1 MRWWLLV
8 ALSVSQVATAG
19 PERQVQAL
27 LNAWQVDAAAKAVEP
42 LLEALPDLPA
52 IQAAAARVKFHQQR
66 YADAMDLMRRA
77 KAATGR
83 EPAMYSLIRETYLV
97 TKDFTEYRD
106 RRAIVR
112 MAPGPDEVL
121 APYLLAGLND
131 AIDRLAPRFGLTI
144 DAPLVVEVYPSTKA
158 FSRVSTLDLKSIQT
172 SGTIALC
179 KFDRLMIITPRVTL
193 RGYDWLDTV
202 SHELIHLLISRK
214 SHNTV
219 PVWLHEGL
227 AKYHESGWRKPFGE
241 PLSPRSA
248 GLLARA
254 VNKDELITFEQMSP
268 SMAYLPSQEATATA
282 FAEVHTAIEYLLEMH
297 SDKAILGLLD
307 GLKTSGGNLDRAF
320 RAVTGADL
328 KTFESRWSAWLKK
341 RPFETRDGVTKPA
354 IAFGTNRAAVDDDDP
369 DRPDGE
375 AGRYARLGDLLY
387 RRGHRAAAA
396 IEYERSLK
404 RAGPGY
410 PGLVHRLASCL
421 IAAKKLERAQ
431 EVLGQS
437 ATRNPDDPRT
447 HVLLGRLAIQSKAY
461 EQALDAYRRANA
473 INPFDPEVHEGMRIA
488 ATELKLDEIVT
499 RETRALEVLRREQPA
514 TGEKDQQGDVGFLS
528 ITSTPWADVLIDDK
542 PLKRATPLTDYP
554 VPVGTRRVTLRNT
567 ALSLERSLDVQ
578 VVLGKTTTLTVD
590 LKEKP

>member
-1 MRWWLLV
+1 MRMLILI
-8 ALSVSQVATAG
+8 ALIVPNMANAG

-27 LNAWQVDAAAKAVEP
+27 LNAWQVEAAAKAVEP
-42 LLEALPDLPA
+42 LMQALPDLPA
-52 IQAAAARVKFHQQR
+52 IQAVAARVKFHQQR

-83 EPAMYSLIRETYLV
+83 EPAMFNLIRDTFTL
-97 TKDFTEYRD
+97 TKNFVEYRD

-121 APYLLAGLND
+121 APYLLSGLND
-131 AIDRLAPRFGLTI
+131 AIDRLAPRFGLVV
-144 DAPLVVEVYPSTKA
+144 DAPLVIEVYPSTKA
-158 FSRVSTLDLKSIQT
+158 FSRVSTLDMKSIET

-179 KFDRLMIITPRVTL
+179 KFDRLMIITPRVTM

-241 PLSPRSA
+241 PLSSYSA

-254 VNKDELITFEQMSP
+254 LNKNELITFAQMSP

-282 FAEVHTAIEYLLEMH
+282 FAEVHTAIEYLLEKY
-297 SDKAILGLLD
+297 SERAILDLLE
-307 GLKTSGGNLDRAF
+307 GLKASGGNLDQAF
-320 RAVTGADL
+320 IKVTGGNLAE
-328 KTFESRWSAWLKK
+328 FEARWRVWLKK
-341 RPFETRDGVTKPA
+341 RRFETRDGVTKPA

-369 DRPDGE
+369 ERPDGE

-387 RRGHRAAAA
+387 RRGHRGAAA

-404 RAGPGY
+404 RAGVGY

-421 IAAKKLERAQ
+421 IATKALKRAQ
-431 EVLGQS
+431 EVLSQS
-437 ATRNPDDPRT
+437 AKRSPDDPRT
-447 HVLLGRLAIQSKAY
+447 HVLLGRLALQSKRYQDAFDAY
-461 EQALDAYRRANA
+461 ERANA

-488 ATELKLDEIVT
+488 ATELKQDDLVA
-499 RETRALEVLRREQPA
+499 RETKALARLRDESTKTKVA
-514 TGEKDQQGDVGFLS
+514 KDEKDQGFIT
-528 ITSTPWADVLIDDK
+528 ITSRPWADVLIDDQ

-554 VPVGTRRVTLRNT
+554 VAAGMRRITLRNS
-567 ALSLERSLDVQ
+567 ALSLERSLDVK
-578 VVLGKTTTLTVD
+578 VELGQTTTLSVE
-590 LKEKP
+590 LKEDQ

>member
-1 MRWWLLV
+1 MRLLLIGV
-8 ALSVSQVATAG
+8 LFIPDTGVAG

-42 LLEALPDLPA
+42 LMQALPDLPA

-77 KAATGR
+77 KAATGQ
-83 EPAMYSLIRETYLV
+83 EPAMYDLIRETYLV
-97 TKDFTEYRD
+97 TKDFVEYRD

-121 APYLLAGLND
+121 APYVLDGLND
-131 AIDRLAPRFGLTI
+131 AIDRLAPRFGLVVE
-144 DAPLVVEVYPSTKA
+144 APIVIEVYPSTKA
-158 FSRVSTLDLKSIQT
+158 FSRVSTLDMKSIET

-179 KFDRLMIITPRVTL
+179 KFDRLLIITPRVTL

-241 PLSPRSA
+241 PLSSYSA

-254 VNKDELITFEQMSP
+254 LNKNELITFAQMSP

-282 FAEVHTAIEYLLEMH
+282 FAEVHTAIEYLLETYTER
-297 SDKAILGLLD
+297 AILGLLD
-307 GLKTSGGNLDRAF
+307 GLKSSGGDLDQALIKVTGGNLAQ
-320 RAVTGADL
+320 
-328 KTFESRWSAWLKK
+328 FEANWRVWLKK
-341 RPFETRDGVTKPA
+341 RRFETRDGVTKPA

-369 DRPDGE
+369 ERPDGE
-375 AGRYARLGDLLY
+375 AGRYARLGDLLF

-404 RAGPGY
+404 RAGVGY
-410 PGLVHRLASCL
+410 SGLVHRLASCL
-421 IAAKKLERAQ
+421 IATKSLDRAQ
-431 EVLGQS
+431 EILSQS
-437 ATRNPDDPRT
+437 AQRSPDDPRT
-447 HVLLGRLAIQSKAY
+447 HVLLGRLALQSKRHQEAFDAY
-461 EQALDAYRRANA
+461 ERANA

-488 ATELKLDEIVT
+488 ATELKYDAVVA
-499 RETRALEVLRREQPA
+499 REVKALERLRDETPA
-514 TGEKDQQGDVGFLS
+514 PDVAKEIGKSGFIT
-528 ITSTPWADVLIDDK
+528 ITSSPWADVLIDDE

-554 VPVGTRRVTLRNT
+554 VAVGTRRITLRNS
-567 ALSLERSLDVQ
+567 ALSLERSLDVEVQ
-578 VVLGKTTTLTVD
+578 LGQTTTLSVD
-590 LKEKP
+590 LKEDQ